1 MDSSEVEDRPSDDRE
16 PQTQHLSEEKAA
28 DMSTRLAEQEQKGY
42 HRREQDPSHVHVELL
57 FRFFEGNGLRYE
69 VAYKQISQE

>member
-1 MDSSEVEDRPSDDRE
+1 
-16 PQTQHLSEEKAA
+16 
-28 DMSTRLAEQEQKGY
+28 MSTRLAEQEQKGY